1 MILVTLGTQIE
12 PFKRLLDYIEN
23 SKLKCKIVVQA
34 GHTNYRSKK
43 MDVFDFIS
51 YDEIE
56 KLIKEADLIITHGGT
71 GSIVGALKK
80 GKKIIACAR
89 LEKYG
94 EHVDNHQ
101 QELVEIFKDQGY
113 ILELNE
119 DNNLD
124 DLLLEIKKF
133 VPKEFKSNRSEFIK
147 KLEGE
152 INNS

>member
-34 GHTNYRSKK
+34 GHTKYHSKK

-51 YDEIE
+51 YDEME

-101 QELVEIFKDQGY
+101 QELVEIF
-113 ILELNE
+113 
-119 DNNLD
+119 NNFGCSYFRRMDSRKLVS
-124 DLLLEIKKF
+124 I
-133 VPKEFKSNRSEFIK
+133 FINTNFFFYSWQK
-147 KLEGE
+147 Y
-152 INNS
+152 